1 MSMKDDNRAILDTIK
16 ERMKIGEKRYGHGIR
31 IHDDTRQW
39 DTEQDSWIEMALEE
53 VLDLALY
60 LAAQI
65 HRIESLRI
73 DENASDAVSPPK
85 VKTKPRTRRYT
96 RLFRWL
102 R

>member
-1 MSMKDDNRAILDTIK
+1 MKDDNEAILAIIK
-16 ERMKIGEKRYGHGIR
+16 ERMKIGEERYGHGIR
-31 IHDDTRQW
+31 ISDDTRQW
-39 DTEQDSWIEMALEE
+39 GTKHDSWIEMGLEE

-73 DENASDAVSPPK
+73 ASNGSEGQLPPEANPL
-85 VKTKPRTRRYT
+85 PRERRYT

>member
-1 MSMKDDNRAILDTIK
+1 MKDDNEAILDTIK
-16 ERMKIGEKRYGHGIR
+16 ERMKIGEQRYGHGIR

-73 DENASDAVSPPK
+73 AQNGSEDIVPPQTQ
-85 VKTKPRTRRYT
+85 TKRKERRYT
-96 RLFRWL
+96 RLFRWF